1 MWQAM
6 VAVYRG
12 RVRAGFVTAD
22 EPEGTAMTADILEI
36 GPAHLND
43 SCPPRHAA
51 AANSALALAADP
63 SVIEQTADPG
73 EFIIQA
79 CDRART
85 WLHEVLDHGD
95 IDQIAECKS
104 QAEAVRVYTMS
115 KQLGKDAQ
123 LSATEIVRRAER
135 GIAVAIRRGQ
145 QSRMIAKRG
154 DRGSRGAAGVHGG
167 NPGDTR
173 GDHLGSP
180 SSFFRHGK
188 ERADSYAM
196 TDGVS
201 QEDFEEAVAEA
212 KAEGN
217 LSRANLV
224 RKIREQHGHSQGM
237 DGPGTPVPEPE
248 DSSPDAAQA
257 RRDLIT
263 RLAAERLTS
272 RQIAARLRI
281 SYQQVREIA
290 REHGIAITAD
300 AVAGRT
306 RRIDSTRIVR
316 ETAHALE
323 GLVMG
328 IELADLAELDPA
340 DADEWAA
347 SIARSARALTRF
359 ARQIKEVTR

>member
-1 MWQAM
+1 MA
-6 VAVYRG
+6 A
-12 RVRAGFVTAD
+12 
-22 EPEGTAMTADILEI
+22 ELLEM
-36 GPAHLND
+36 GPAPATV
-43 SCPPRHAA
+43 SRPMRGAA

-63 SVIEQTADPG
+63 SVIERTADPG

-95 IDQIAECKS
+95 IYQIAECKS

-115 KQLGKDAQ
+115 RQLGKDAQ
-123 LSATEIVRRAER
+123 LSATEIVRRSER

-145 QSRMIAKRG
+145 QTRVIARRG

-201 QEDFEEAVAEA
+201 EADFEKAIAEA

-224 RKIREQHGHSQGM
+224 RKIRERPGPSQGT
-237 DGPGTPVPEPE
+237 DSPGTPVPEPADRSQE
-248 DSSPDAAQA
+248 AAHA
-257 RRDLIT
+257 RRDLIA

-272 RQIAARLRI
+272 RQMAARLRI
-281 SYQQVREIA
+281 SYQRVRDIA
-290 REHGIAITAD
+290 REHGIAIPAD

-316 ETAHALE
+316 QTAHALE

-328 IELADLAELDPA
+328 IELADPAELDPA
-340 DADEWAA
+340 GAAEWAA
-347 SIARSARALTRF
+347 SIARSTRSLARF
-359 ARQIKEVTR
+359 ARQIKEMTR